1 MRALSGRQL
10 LQGGNHLRIEV
21 YQRSNRFL
29 GGLIGLNR
37 HELISNTHFRVLFIR
52 GLYKE
57 VTKEQLKTICEKYGE
72 VETICLKTKVEDLKI
87 KSRGLAIVQ
96 YSLKSEAS
104 EALKKLPF
112 ERELGE
118 LLDIDFYQSK
128 ESRV

>member
-10 LQGGNHLRIEV
+10 IQGGNVLRIEV
-21 YQRSNRFL
+21 YQKSNRFL

-57 VTKEQLKTICEKYGE
+57 VTKDQLQKICEKYGE
-72 VETICLKTKVEDLKI
+72 VETICLKTKVEDLKV

-96 YSLKSEAS
+96 YSQKSEAS

-112 ERELGE
+112 ER
-118 LLDIDFYQSK
+118 
-128 ESRV
+128 